1 MALGNIT
8 QLNML
13 LLILLIK
20 STKIWTTGNLPVVF
34 LLRKPNHYGIR
45 GIVLDWFGS
54 YLNNRYQTTAIGD
67 FISKKEK
74 CSHGVP
80 QGSVLGPLLFLL
92 YVNDIYLSSNKL
104 HFYLFADDTS

>member
-34 LLRKPNHYGIR
+34 LLI
-45 GIVLDWFGS
+45 
-54 YLNNRYQTTAIGD
+54 
-67 FISKKEK
+67 KKK
-74 CSHGVP
+74 A
-80 QGSVLGPLLFLL
+80 F
-92 YVNDIYLSSNKL
+92 
-104 HFYLFADDTS
+104 DTVDHC